1 MPGTINKRYIYF
13 IIFFMVFLQSC
24 MDTWE
29 NSPNQKFGSDTPRD
43 LNAKNLSR
51 LSKAIPD
58 DTITIAFVGD
68 SQRFYDELEAFISK
82 ANSIKE
88 IDFVLLAGDITDFGL
103 LQEYEWITDRLSK
116 LSKPYIAVVGN
127 HDVVANGEDIFK
139 RVFGPL
145 NDTFIYDSVRFILH
159 NTNSREYTGN
169 NVPDME
175 WLAQGLMD
183 TVGVKYQIAVSHVP
197 PFGGGDFNPELEK
210 PYSSLFS
217 NSPNFLLSLHGHTHE
232 HRDYYHFQDGV
243 RYMTSHSFDQRSF
256 VLLKIVNGEIRKEI
270 VDY

>member
-1 MPGTINKRYIYF
+1 MPVTIGKRYIYF
-13 IIFFMVFLQSC
+13 IFFFMVFLQSC

-51 LSKAIPD
+51 LSRTIPD

-68 SQRFYDELEAFISK
+68 SQRFYDELETFISK

-145 NDTFIYDSVRFILH
+145 NDTFIYDSVKFILH

-169 NVPDME
+169 NVPDLE

-183 TVGVKYQIAVSHVP
+183 TVGVKYQVAVSHVP

-210 PYSSLFS
+210 PYSSLFRD
-217 NSPNFLLSLHGHTHE
+217 SPNFIVSLHGHAHE
-232 HRDYYHFQDGV
+232 HRDHYPFQDGV
-243 RYMTSHSFDQRSF
+243 RYMTSHSFDQRFF
-256 VLLKIVNGEIRKEI
+256 VLLKIADGKIKKEVVN
-270 VDY
+270 Y